1 MSSPFQKSFSAK
13 SPMSPL
19 NGAYASGSDGM
30 VAQSDRAAFDKLTS
44 DITSA
49 TLATFTPEAMD
60 EDLEKRIAKR
70 KGRISQVPDITSK
83 VKDATIDSYTPS
95 KFAQLFGKKQTL
107 DPNIV
112 EKQKAKTAKL
122 ETKLAD
128 RKANRATTTN
138 EKLTSNCIRKKDG
151 GFIGYDPDLNNGK
164 GGCY

>member
-70 KGRISQVPDITSK
+70 KGRISKIPDLRGGAD
-83 VKDATIDSYTPS
+83 VEMYTPS
-95 KFAQLFGKKQTL
+95 KVAQFFGAEKTL
-107 DPNIV
+107 DPTKIKK
-112 EKQKAKTAKL
+112 KQAKTTKL
-122 ETKLAD
+122 EERLAK
-128 RKANRATTTN
+128 RKTNRTASTQ
-138 EKLTSNCIRKKDG
+138 EKLTSNCIDKAG
-151 GFIGYDPDLNNGK
+151 GYIGYDPDLNNGK
-164 GGCY
+164 GGCYK

>member
-1 MSSPFQKSFSAK
+1 MSSSKFSSPFFKR
-13 SPMSPL
+13 SPL
-19 NGAYASGSDGM
+19 QGAYRSGADAVFAVSD
-30 VAQSDRAAFDKLTS
+30 AEHFAKLQN
-44 DITSA
+44 DITA
-49 TLATFTPEAMD
+49 GTLATFTPEAMD

-83 VKDATIDSYTPS
+83 VEGATIDSYTPS

-128 RKANRATTTN
+128 RKANRTASTQ
-138 EKLTSNCIRKKDG
+138 EKLTSNCINKAG
-151 GFIGYDPDLNNGK
+151 GYIGYDPDLNNGK

>member
-1 MSSPFQKSFSAK
+1 
-13 SPMSPL
+13 MSPL

-70 KGRISQVPDITSK
+70 KGRISQVPDITSN
-83 VKDATIDSYTPS
+83 VEGATIDSYTPS
-95 KFAQLFGKKQTL
+95 KFAQLFGKEQTL
-107 DPNIV
+107 DPDIV
-112 EKQKAKTAKL
+112 KKQKAKTAKL
-122 ETKLAD
+122 ETRLTN

-138 EKLTSNCIRKKDG
+138 EKLANNCIRQADTDY
-151 GFIGYDPDLNNGK
+151 IGYDPELNNGK

>member
-1 MSSPFQKSFSAK
+1 MSSSKFSSPFFKR
-13 SPMSPL
+13 SPL
-19 NGAYASGSDGM
+19 QGAYRSGADAVFAVSD
-30 VAQSDRAAFDKLTS
+30 AEHFSKLQN
-44 DITSA
+44 DITA
-49 TLATFTPEAMD
+49 GTLATFTPEAMD

-107 DPNIV
+107 DPDIV
-112 EKQKAKTAKL
+112 KKQQAKTKKL
-122 ETKLAD
+122 ETRLTN

-138 EKLTSNCIRKKDG
+138 EKLANNCIRQADTDY
-151 GFIGYDPDLNNGK
+151 IGYDPDLNNGK